1 LQEFRKICKHMDVT
15 PISVLM
21 AKAVIQLRPDLSER
35 ISAGELTVENAQS
48 LMAGAFH
55 DLVTK
60 IAKAEIAANKAK
72 GGSN

>member
-1 LQEFRKICKHMDVT
+1 MCKHMDVT

-21 AKAVIQLRPDLSER
+21 AKAVIRLRPALGER
-35 ISAGELTVENAQS
+35 ISAGELTVEDAQS
-48 LMAGAFH
+48 LVASAFH